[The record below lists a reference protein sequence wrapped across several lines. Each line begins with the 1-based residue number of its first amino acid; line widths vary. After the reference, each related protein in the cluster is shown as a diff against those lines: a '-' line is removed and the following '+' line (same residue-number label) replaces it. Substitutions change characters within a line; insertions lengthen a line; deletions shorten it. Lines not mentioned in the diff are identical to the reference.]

1 MGPVAVYFK
10 KGGEGLMGR
19 KNSVL
24 VGLDIG
30 TTKTTA
36 IVGEV
41 TDTGIDII
49 GIGTSPAKELRK
61 GIIVNIESTV
71 EAIKKAVE
79 EAEHMSGCRINS
91 AYVGIAGSHIK
102 GQNSLGI
109 VAIKGREVG
118 EDDVQRAIEA
128 SRAIA
133 IPVDREILHTLPQN
147 YVVDGQDGVRDP
159 VGMSG
164 VRLEAKVHIVTGA
177 TASIQNVV
185 KSVNRVGLDI
195 EDIVLEQL
203 AASEAVLSSDEKDL
217 GVVLID
223 IGGSNTGIAIFSEG
237 GIKHTA
243 ILPVGGNYLTSD
255 IATGLRTPFS
265 EAEKIKI
272 KYGCALTSMI
282 PKEETIEV
290 PSVGGREDR
299 EVSRQILGR
308 IIEPRM
314 EEILNMASKE
324 VVRSG
329 FEDLLAAGVVLTGG
343 TSLLTGINE
352 LAEQIFD
359 MPVRRGNPVGMG
371 GLSDVVNSPVY
382 ATGVGLIVYGSKQL
396 SGDSVY
402 KKTGNVFG
410 SMIRIIKK
418 WFLEFF

>member
-1 MGPVAVYFK
+1 
-10 KGGEGLMGR
+10 MGR
-19 KNSVL
+19 KSNVL

-41 TDTGIDII
+41 TDTGINII
-49 GIGTSPAKELRK
+49 GIGNSPAKELRK
-61 GIIVNIESTV
+61 GVVVNIESTV

-118 EDDVQRAIEA
+118 EEDVQRAIEA
-128 SRAIA
+128 SKAIA
-133 IPVDREILHTLPQN
+133 IPVDREILHTLPQS
-147 YVVDGQDGVRDP
+147 YVVDGQEGIRDP

-177 TASIQNVV
+177 AASIQNIV

-195 EDIVLEQL
+195 DDIVLEQL
-203 AASEAVLSSDEKDL
+203 AASESVLSSDEKDL

-237 GIKHTA
+237 SIKHTS

-255 IATGLRTPFS
+255 IATGLRTPFN
-265 EAEKIKI
+265 EAEQIKI

-290 PSVGGREDR
+290 PSVGGREAR

-324 VVRSG
+324 IVRSG

-343 TSLLTGINE
+343 TSLLAGINE
-352 LAEQIFD
+352 LAEHIYD
-359 MPVRRGNPVGMG
+359 MPVRKGSPTGVG
-371 GLSDVVNSPVY
+371 GLSDVVNSPAY
-382 ATGVGLIVYGSKQL
+382 ATGVGLIFYGSKQL
-396 SGDSVY
+396 SGNSVY
-402 KKTGNVFG
+402 RKTGNAFG
-410 SMIRIIKK
+410 NMTGSIKK